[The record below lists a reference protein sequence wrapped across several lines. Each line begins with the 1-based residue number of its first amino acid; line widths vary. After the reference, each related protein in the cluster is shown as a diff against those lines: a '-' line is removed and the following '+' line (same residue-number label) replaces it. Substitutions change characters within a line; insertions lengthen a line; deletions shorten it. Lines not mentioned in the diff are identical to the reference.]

1 MGIDLF
7 DRSSNEICF
16 SINFWHWRAI
26 VETVRR
32 EAILP
37 EDTVDGLHSPFCGNG
52 LTREECRLVAGHLK
66 QHLIPGLSDEER
78 ILLDG
83 THTDEPD
90 DGVFHKVDVEKNYS
104 TNRAV
109 LLRFIACLEDCEGFE
124 VC

>member
-7 DRSSNEICF
+7 DKDSHEICF

-26 VETVRR
+26 VEIVRR

-37 EDTVDGLHSPFCGNG
+37 EETVDGLHSPFCGNG
-52 LTREECRLVAGHLK
+52 FTAEECRLVGDHLK
-66 QHLIPGLSDEER
+66 KYVIPGLSDEER

-83 THTDEPD
+83 TRTDEPD
-90 DGVFHKVDVEKNYS
+90 DFVFHKVDMEKNYS
-104 TNRAV
+104 TNKAV
-109 LLRFIACLEDCEGFE
+109 LLRFIQCLEDCQGFE